1 MIRVGVVIAVLA
13 LAQAPMQCT
22 HEADPNVRQE
32 DTAGDAL
39 WDLAHD
45 FKTRGDD
52 AAYRH
57 TLETL
62 VARYPSSRHAAA
74 AKEELG
80 PEAGAR

>member
-1 MIRVGVVIAVLA
+1 MIRASVLVTIAA
-13 LAQAPMQCT
+13 LIHAPMQCT
-22 HEADPNVRQE
+22 HEPDPTLRQE

-80 PEAGAR
+80 PEGGAR

>member
-1 MIRVGVVIAVLA
+1 MTRFAVTVAVLT
-13 LAQAPMQCT
+13 LARAPMQCT
-22 HEADPNVRQE
+22 HEPDPSVRQE

-62 VARYPSSRHAAA
+62 VARYPSSRHASAA
-74 AKEELG
+74 REELG
-80 PEAGAR
+80 PEAAAR